1 MDLSS
6 RTVLVTGGGSGQGA
20 DLAHQFA
27 ETGATVHIT
36 GRRIDA
42 LQKVADGWATIHAHQ
57 ADMTDEA
64 AVKALFAD
72 IGPVE
77 IVIANAGMAESAPL
91 HRTSLES
98 WQQIMAVN
106 MTAVFLTFREGLQA
120 LRTEKQDWGR
130 FIAIASIAGL
140 RGYPYVSAYAASKH
154 GVIGLVKSAALENAR
169 TKITFNAICPGYL
182 DTEMTDRT
190 LDNIIEKTG
199 KSRDEAR
206 DALTAMN
213 PQGRLIQPAEV
224 SRMALF
230 LCGPDTDS
238 ITGQALSV
246 SGGET

>member
-20 DLAHQFA
+20 DLARQFA
-27 ETGATVHIT
+27 KTGATVHIT
-36 GRRIDA
+36 GRRA
-42 LQKVADGWATIHAHQ
+42 ETLQAVADTHRNIHGHQ

-64 AVKALFAD
+64 AVKGLFSA
-72 IGPVE
+72 IGPAQ
-77 IVIANAGMAESAPL
+77 IIIANAGMAESAPL

-106 MTAVFLTFREGLQA
+106 LTAVFLTLREGLQA
-120 LRTEKQDWGR
+120 LRAEKQEWGR
-130 FIAIASIAGL
+130 FIVIASIAGL

-154 GVIGLVKSAALENAR
+154 GVIGLVKSAALENAK
-169 TKITFNAICPGYL
+169 TGFTFNAICPGYL

-190 LDNIIEKTG
+190 LDNIMEKTG
-199 KSRDEAR
+199 KSRDQAR
-206 DALTAMN
+206 DALTMMN

-224 SRMALF
+224 TEMALF
-230 LCGPDTDS
+230 LCGPNTDS

>member
-20 DLAHQFA
+20 DLAHQLA
-27 ETGATVHIT
+27 GTGATVHIT
-36 GRRIDA
+36 GRRAEA
-42 LQKVADGWATIHAHQ
+42 LQAVAGAHPNIHAHQ
-57 ADMTDEA
+57 ADMTEEA
-64 AVKALFAD
+64 AVKALYAD
-72 IGPVE
+72 IGPAQ

-106 MTAVFLTFREGLQA
+106 LTAVFLTFREGLQA
-120 LRTEKQDWGR
+120 LRAEKQEWGR

-169 TKITFNAICPGYL
+169 AGFTFNAICPGYL

-190 LDNIIEKTG
+190 LDNIMEKTG

-224 SRMALF
+224 TRMALF

-238 ITGQALSV
+238 ITGQALSI

>member
-20 DLAHQFA
+20 DLALQFA
-27 ETGATVHIT
+27 AAGAIVHIT
-36 GRRIDA
+36 GRRADS
-42 LQKVADGWATIHAHQ
+42 LQKVAASHPNIHAHQ
-57 ADMTDEA
+57 ADMTEEA
-64 AVKALFAD
+64 AVTALFAD
-72 IGPVE
+72 IGPAQ

-120 LRTEKQDWGR
+120 LRTGKQEWGR

-154 GVIGLVKSAALENAR
+154 GVLGLVKSAALENAR
-169 TKITFNAICPGYL
+169 TGFTFNAICPGYL

-190 LDNIIEKTG
+190 LDNIMEKTG
-199 KSRDEAR
+199 KSREQAR

-224 SRMALF
+224 TRMALF

-238 ITGQALSV
+238 ITGQALSI